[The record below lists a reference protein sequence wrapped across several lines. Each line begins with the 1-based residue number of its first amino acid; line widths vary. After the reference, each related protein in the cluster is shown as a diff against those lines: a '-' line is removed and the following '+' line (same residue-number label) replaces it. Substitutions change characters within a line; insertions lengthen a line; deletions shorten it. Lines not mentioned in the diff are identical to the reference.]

1 MLRARPVAVLQGSC
15 CACYTTSALWLSPA
29 ETGTGTFRCSQ
40 RCGSSQGPLQGEKG
54 AGGTPKCERRGQAE
68 PRHLGDVQCPLPQPQ
83 LTWGCQ
89 ASSRG
94 APRAPQRCGLAVVM
108 CRILVPRIHP
118 ALREGSAPLP
128 AAVKGSLSSSGYSKL
143 KYHIVFR
150 AKMDYRLREKRVQ
163 LRNPHCKAPSPIPEA
178 LCHLAGA
185 RRVPL
190 VPGFISLG
198 FPS

>member
-1 MLRARPVAVLQGSC
+1 MAAPKGHSRERRVLVVPQ
-15 CACYTTSALWLSPA
+15 
-29 ETGTGTFRCSQ
+29 
-40 RCGSSQGPLQGEKG
+40 
-54 AGGTPKCERRGQAE
+54 KCERGGQAE
-68 PRHLGDVQCPLPQPQ
+68 PQHLGDVQCPLPQPQ

-108 CRILVPRIHP
+108 CRILVPWIHP

-185 RRVPL
+185 GRVPL

-198 FPS
+198 SPS